1 MTTMLGKYSINLLQA
16 ELLPKRPLVSLNRV
30 VAVWLFLG
38 VIMFAWG
45 QYTSHQT
52 QLTNKELTRLNIEK
66 KNKTAQLADIQNLIQ
81 QRKKDPALEA
91 RVNTLKM
98 VIRNKQALHAKL
110 TDPNQTQLAGFANS
124 MTELSK
130 YHHKNISLQ
139 EVFIQQNEI
148 NLTGLAKT
156 PEAVPQWLSAFEDST
171 LLSGKNF
178 SNFKLY
184 ENENK
189 ITVFKIGSIYNKN
202 TNVGAQ

>member
-1 MTTMLGKYSINLLQA
+1 MTTMLDKHSINLFQA

-110 TDPNQTQLAGFANS
+110 TDPNQTQLAGFASS